1 VLTDTV
7 DCTIERR
14 LLINYRIDPDVVM
27 QHLPA
32 PFRPQLV
39 SGWAVGGVCLIRLG
53 DLRPSYVPAA
63 FGMTTEN
70 VAHRF
75 AVEWDDDKGTQAGV
89 YVPRRDTNSRITS
102 LAGGRIFP
110 GDHRLARFQ
119 IDESESE
126 IRIGVESRD
135 GALKLSVAARESSS
149 LGGELFASLDEAIDF
164 FRRGS
169 LGYSAN
175 GRSDCLVG
183 VRLQSQ
189 RWDARAVTVDYVS
202 SSVFDD
208 TEGFPAGSCVLDSGL
223 VMRGLPAQWRTAGPL
238 RDGSMATIR

>member
-1 VLTDTV
+1 MLTNAV
-7 DCTIERR
+7 ECTIERR
-14 LLINYRIDPDVVM
+14 LLINYRIDPDLVR

-53 DLRPSYVPAA
+53 ELRPAHLPAA

-75 AVEWDDDKGTQAGV
+75 AVEWDDDKGTKAGV

-102 LAGGRIFP
+102 LAGGRVFP

-119 IDESESE
+119 IHESESE

-135 GALKLSVAARESSS
+135 GTLKLSVAARESTS
-149 LGGELFASLDEAIDF
+149 LGGELFASVDEAIDF

-169 LGYSAN
+169 LGYSAS
-175 GRSDCLVG
+175 GPSDCLVG

-189 RWDARAVTVDYVS
+189 SWEACAVTVDHVT

-208 TEGFPAGSCVLDSGL
+208 TDVFPAGSCVLDSGL
-223 VMRGLPAQWRTAGPL
+223 VMRDLPARWQSEGPL
-238 RDGSMATIR
+238 RTESRVTIG